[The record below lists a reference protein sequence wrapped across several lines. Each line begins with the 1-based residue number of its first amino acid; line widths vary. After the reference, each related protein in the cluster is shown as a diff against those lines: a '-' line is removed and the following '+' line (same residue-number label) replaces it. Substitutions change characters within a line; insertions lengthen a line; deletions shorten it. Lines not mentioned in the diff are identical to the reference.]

1 MSSPIKID
9 RILES
14 HADWALNAKRYQR
27 ALFALGFIAV
37 TSSVLIA
44 GFTKELGDFWVRV
57 LAASSALSTGYLGYF
72 QVQRKISDYW
82 KGWKHM
88 NAHLALYEEGKI
100 DIVKLAEEYLKA
112 EDFVGVP
119 ETKPESPTVSKKR

>member
-1 MSSPIKID
+1 MSSPAKIN

-14 HADWALNAKRYQR
+14 HADWALNAKRYQL
-27 ALFALGFIAV
+27 ALLALGFIAV

-82 KGWKHM
+82 RGWKHM
-88 NAHLALYEEGKI
+88 NAYLALYEKGKI
-100 DIVKLAEEYLKA
+100 DIAKLAEEYLKA

-119 ETKPESPTVSKKR
+119 ETKPESPATNKKP